1 MKKIKVGFIGLGLM
15 GLPMAKNILKK
26 KYPLVVWNRSKKN
39 YKKIQK
45 LGAKTCQNLI
55 DLPAKCQV
63 IIMMLVDDKVC
74 MQMSNKLKNK
84 LKKGQILIDMSS
96 TKKKTAI
103 KIEKNIRSKAYFLDA
118 PVSGG
123 TLGAEKAKL
132 AIMVGGK
139 KRIFNKV
146 KNLFSTMGKA
156 TYVGKTGS
164 GQVAKLANQA
174 IVGITI
180 GAVSEALILS
190 KAAGANPR
198 AVKEAIKNGFAG
210 SPILE
215 NHGKRILENNF
226 KPGGKCST
234 QLKDMENIIET
245 AKDSNVHL
253 PISNKIKKLYAL
265 IVKQGKSNL
274 DHSALYLLLK
284 RFKKY

>member
-15 GLPMAKNILKK
+15 GFPMAKSLLKK
-26 KYPLVVWNRSKKN
+26 RYSLIVWSRSKKN

-45 LGAKTCQNLI
+45 LGAKTCKNLI
-55 DLPAKCQV
+55 DLPNKCQV
-63 IIMMLVDDKVC
+63 IIMMLANDSVC
-74 MQMSNKLKNK
+74 IQISNKLKNQ

-123 TLGAEKAKL
+123 TLGAKKAKL

-139 KRIFNKV
+139 KKIFNKV
-146 KNLFSTMGKA
+146 KNILGAMGKA
-156 TYVGKTGS
+156 TYVGQTGS
-164 GQVAKLANQA
+164 GQVAKLANQT

-180 GAVSEALILS
+180 GAISEALILS
-190 KAAGANPR
+190 KAAGANPK
-198 AVKEAIKNGFAG
+198 AVRQAIKNGFAG

-226 KPGGKCST
+226 KAGGKCST
-234 QLKDMENIIET
+234 QLKDMKNIIET
-245 AKDSNVHL
+245 AKENNIIL
-253 PISNKIKKLYAL
+253 PISNLIKNLYSK

-284 RFKKY
+284 RFKNY